1 MGNSIRM
8 SRGYSAEGKCFSTWG
23 AGGGGEGEGYNFL
36 TVKS

>member
-23 AGGGGEGEGYNFL
+23 GGGEGEGYNFL

>member
-23 AGGGGEGEGYNFL
+23 GGGGERGKVTIF
-36 TVKS
+36 